1 MHLLFQK
8 ADARSPDVI
17 GAAIEVQRLKRPD
30 RSKRG
35 KRRVATRIVAVPKRK
50 DSQSIKAGWRG
61 DAPRRPGCRDCPFRA
76 SSGACLD
83 RTLKSGRCGDWV
95 WFVLRG
101 NKQFRRRWVKPNDP
115 HSLRQRRWRARL
127 SAASKR
133 YSHSLTENQRD
144 ACIIAG
150 AKRWSRPRLG
160 QSGALTGQQ
169 YSVGK
174 ECAAYARE
182 EACKVTMT
190 RAKVPRPQGLAKTR
204 LSQVPQHQRVA
215 RGTWEQHQGVARVSP
230 GYGQGNKG
238 RGRREEGGRKNV
250 NCRGRR
256 RETALRVRQERTNTL
271 SAGERYRSVAR
282 TKPQPTA
289 SNARNSPPV
298 GGRASWPGRRIK
310 ALRRRP
316 ACLPHAS

>member
-1 MHLLFQK
+1 MNCETFHAK
-8 ADARSPDVI
+8 RIPGEKSAVAARR
-17 GAAIEVQRLKRPD
+17 AASAWVPRL
-30 RSKRG
+30 S
-35 KRRVATRIVAVPKRK
+35 
-50 DSQSIKAGWRG
+50 
-61 DAPRRPGCRDCPFRA
+61 APRTLRSR
-76 SSGACLD
+76 LD
-83 RTLKSGRCGDWV
+83 RVLKSGRCGDWV

-101 NKQFRRRWVKPNDP
+101 NKQFRRRWVKPADP
-115 HSLRQRRWRARL
+115 RSLRQRRWRNRL

-144 ACIIAG
+144 ACITAG
-150 AKRWSRPRLG
+150 AKRRSRPRLG

-190 RAKVPRPQGLAKTR
+190 RAKVPRPQGLAKAL
-204 LSQVPQHQRVA
+204 LSQVPKHQRVA
-215 RGTWEQHQGVARVSP
+215 RGTWEPHRGIARVSP
-230 GYGQGNKG
+230 GHRQRDKG
-238 RGRREEGGRKNV
+238 HGRKDEGRRKNV
-250 NCRGRR
+250 ECRRRR
-256 RETALRVRQERTNTL
+256 RETALRVRQDRTNTL

-289 SNARNSPPV
+289 ANARNSPSV
-298 GGRASWPGRRIK
+298 GGRASWPARRIK